1 MTVKG
6 SFVSQ
11 VFAERSRGAD
21 GLAVLAFQ
29 EIKRSGERGEGS
41 DHGDRPA
48 LSSLSSSSKLADLP
62 TLVSPTSL

>member
-48 LSSLSSSSKLADLP
+48 LRLADDACPHFPHL
-62 TLVSPTSL
+62 LN